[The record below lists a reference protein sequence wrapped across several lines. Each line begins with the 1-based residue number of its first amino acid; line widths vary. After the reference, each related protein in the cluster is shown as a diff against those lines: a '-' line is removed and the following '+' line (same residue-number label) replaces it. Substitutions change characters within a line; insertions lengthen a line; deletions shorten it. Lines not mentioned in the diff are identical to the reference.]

1 MEQSMSF
8 IRRQWKCGLSNGL
21 LGEDGRSL
29 TATYIAA
36 ALVLASL
43 LTTLLSLSGWIFDIA
58 QLRDFGG
65 GRPAWPLGAIA
76 FGFVSVGLLLAIFG
90 RSRLA
95 CCCWAVT
102 AAIALAAIVDAVT
115 SLDLGLRDLL
125 FPSLVHKYGY
135 FSRTAP
141 SASIGPTLLLLF
153 AGCGAAIVTR
163 RRLAPEAGSLLAG
176 ASLGMALATGLLV
189 WLAIAGGG
197 QARLSVPTMVV
208 GCLLSIALIILHSGV
223 GWLRTL
229 SKPGP
234 ERQALRLLIP
244 AVSVL
249 PVAPSVVELLVMQLK
264 LLNPLA
270 SELLVVGCNIVIVG
284 LVTYWAVNRVA
295 REQGASTELMQA
307 LDATTVVLATP
318 AGTITHWS
326 HGCQRLFGWTAA
338 EALGQNRY
346 LLLRS
351 ASSLGTPQT
360 DAGVREMLEVC
371 KDERQIHVI
380 ERVLR
385 VEQAGRQP
393 CVVHSLTDITQHVV
407 ATEALRA
414 SEERLAL
421 ATAVHDLG
429 VFEGDYTTGR
439 ISWALG
445 AAQRLGLAPG
455 SMDTLNLWREQ
466 IVPED
471 RAHARVVHMRALRER
486 AERASFRHRIYQKNG
501 EPRAVEGSF
510 RIFYD
515 ASGKPLRSIG
525 VMIDVTE
532 RDDREA
538 ELRSREAQLRSILKT
553 VPDAM
558 IVVDEHGIVRQF
570 STAAEKLWGY
580 RADDVIGQAEAMLLP
595 DHLRDVHMAMLRRFL
610 EHGEGAVGEINVS
623 TAQAADGR
631 AFPIEIRTGV
641 ARIGEQFLLTM
652 FVRDIS
658 EQLATEERMSD
669 LSADIAHVSRQ
680 SAMSELAADLAHELN
695 QPLSATS
702 NYLSAARM
710 LLERGETSERA
721 IELLRNAVDQTQ
733 RAGEIIRRLRAFMAR
748 GEVEMRA
755 ESIER
760 TVRDA
765 ADLVQVGTAHFGV
778 RTAFRFDPSVRFI
791 FADRIQVQQ
800 VLVNLMRNAVEALR
814 SSDRSERVVTIGSRK
829 IDDQTVEIAVADN
842 GPGIPTQVLENMFTR
857 FTTTKGG
864 RGGMGIGLSISK
876 RIIEAHGGAL
886 SAANQP
892 EGGAVFRFTLPMI
905 EGGHDQ

>member
-1 MEQSMSF
+1 MS
-8 IRRQWKCGLSNGL
+8 NEL
-21 LGEDGRSL
+21 LGEGVRSR

-36 ALVLASL
+36 ALVFASL
-43 LTTLLSLSGWIFDIA
+43 LTTLISLSGWIFDIA

-65 GRPAWPLGAIA
+65 GRPVWPLGAIA
-76 FGFVSVGLLLAIFG
+76 FGFVSVGLLLAIFN
-90 RSRLA
+90 RPRLA

-102 AAIALAAIVDAVT
+102 AAIAGAAIVDATT
-115 SLDLGLRDLL
+115 SLDLGLRDVL
-125 FPSLVHKYGY
+125 FPTLVHKYGY

-153 AGCGAAIVTR
+153 AGIGVGIVAR
-163 RRLAPEAGSLLAG
+163 RRLPPEAGSLLAG

-189 WLAIAGGG
+189 WLAIAGWGK
-197 QARLSVPTMVV
+197 ARLSVPTMVV
-208 GCLLSIALIILHSGV
+208 GYFLSIALIVLHSGV
-223 GWLRTL
+223 GWIRTL
-229 SKPGP
+229 SRPGP

-249 PVAPSVVELLVMQLK
+249 PVAPSVVELVVMQLG
-264 LLNPLA
+264 LLHPFA
-270 SELLVVGCNIVIVG
+270 TQLLVVGCNIVIVA

-295 REQGASTELMQA
+295 REQGASTELTQA
-307 LDATTVVLATP
+307 LDATTVVLAEP
-318 AGTITHWS
+318 DGTITHWS
-326 HGCQRLFGWTAA
+326 RGCQRLFGWTEA
-338 EALGQNRY
+338 EARGQNRY
-346 LLLRS
+346 VLLRS
-351 ASSLGTPQT
+351 ACALGTPET
-360 DAGVREMLEVC
+360 DPSVREMLEVC
-371 KDERQIHVI
+371 KDGRQIHAI

-385 VEQAGRQP
+385 IEQAGRPP
-393 CVVHSLTDITQHVV
+393 CIVHSLTDITQHVA

-421 ATAVHDLG
+421 ATAVHG
-429 VFEGDYTTGR
+429 VSVFEGDYATGQ
-439 ISWALG
+439 IAWSPG
-445 AAQRLGLAPG
+445 AEERLGLQRG
-455 SMDTLNLWREQ
+455 SLDTLDMWREQ
-466 IVPED
+466 IVPGD
-471 RAHARVVHMRALRER
+471 LADARENHLRALREH
-486 AERASFRHRIYQKNG
+486 ADKVSFRHRLLQRDGG
-501 EPRAVEGSF
+501 ERVVEGSF
-510 RIFYD
+510 RLFYD
-515 ASGKPLRSIG
+515 VAGKPLRSIG
-525 VMIDVTE
+525 VVVDVTE
-532 RDDREA
+532 RDERETA
-538 ELRSREAQLRSILKT
+538 LRSREAQLRSVLET

-558 IVVDEHGIVRQF
+558 IVVDECGVVRQF
-570 STAAEKLWGY
+570 STTAEKLWGY
-580 RADDVIGQAEAMLLP
+580 RADEVIGKPETMLLP
-595 DHLRDVHMAMLRRFL
+595 EHLREVHQAVLRRFL
-610 EHGEGAVGEINVS
+610 QHGEGAIGEINVS

-631 AFPIEIRTGV
+631 RFPIEIRTGV
-641 ARIGEQFLLTM
+641 ARIDEQFLLTM

-658 EQLATEERMSD
+658 EQLETEERMSD

-710 LLERGETSERA
+710 LLERGDTSERA
-721 IELLRNAVDQTQ
+721 IELLRSAVDQTQ

-755 ESIER
+755 ESVER

-765 ADLVQVGTAHFGV
+765 ADLVQVGTAHFNI
-778 RTAFRFDPSVRFI
+778 RMAFQLDPEVRFV

-800 VLVNLMRNAVEALR
+800 VLVNLIRNAMQALR
-814 SSDRSERVVTIGSRK
+814 NSDRPDRLVTISSRK
-829 IDDQTVEIAVADN
+829 LDDQMVEIAVADN
-842 GPGIPTQVLENMFTR
+842 GPGIPTQILENMFTR

-886 SAANQP
+886 SAANQA

>member
-1 MEQSMSF
+1 V
-8 IRRQWKCGLSNGL
+8 LSNEL
-21 LGEDGRSL
+21 LEENGRSR
-29 TATYIAA
+29 TATFIAVS
-36 ALVLASL
+36 LVLASL
-43 LTTLLSLSGWIFDIA
+43 LCTLLTLAGWIFDIA

-65 GRPAWPLGAIA
+65 ERPAWPLGTIA
-76 FGFVSVGLLLAIFG
+76 FSFVSVGLLLAIYN
-90 RSRLA
+90 RPRLA

-102 AAIALAAIVDAVT
+102 AAIAVAAIVDAVT

-125 FPSLVHKYGY
+125 FPSLVQRYGY
-135 FSRTAP
+135 FSRTPP

-153 AGCGAAIVTR
+153 AGTGAAIVLR
-163 RRLAPEAGSLLAG
+163 RRLSPEAGRLFAG
-176 ASLGMALATGLLV
+176 ASLGMALSTGLLV
-189 WLAIAGGG
+189 SLVIASGGP
-197 QARLSVPTMVV
+197 ARLSVPTMVV
-208 GCLLSIALIILHSGV
+208 SYFLSIALIVLHSGV
-223 GWLRTL
+223 GWIRTL
-229 SKPGP
+229 SRPGP

-249 PVAPSVVELLVMQLK
+249 PVAPSVVELLVMQLG

-270 SELLVVGCNIVIVG
+270 MQVLVVGCNIFIVA

-295 REQGASTELMQA
+295 REQGASTELLQA

-318 AGTITHWS
+318 EGTITHWS
-326 HGCQRLFGWTAA
+326 RGCQRLFGWTQA

-351 ASSLGTPQT
+351 ACALGTPET
-360 DAGVREMLEVC
+360 DPGVREMLEVC
-371 KDERQIHVI
+371 KDGRQIHVI

-385 VEQAGRQP
+385 IAQVGRQP
-393 CVVHSLTDITQHVV
+393 CIVYSLTDITQHVV

-421 ATAVHDLG
+421 ATAVHEIG

-439 ISWALG
+439 MSWSPG
-445 AAQRLGLAPG
+445 TEERLGLDPG
-455 SMDTLNLWREQ
+455 SLTTLDMWRDQ

-471 RAHARVVHMRALRER
+471 KQSARENHRRVLRER
-486 AERASFRHRIYQKNG
+486 AAKASFRHRLRQKDG
-501 EPRAVEGSF
+501 GVRVVEGSF
-510 RIFYD
+510 RVFYGP
-515 ASGKPLRSIG
+515 SGNALRSIG
-525 VMIDVTE
+525 VIVDVTE

-538 ELRSREAQLRSILKT
+538 ALSSREAQLRSILET

-558 IVVDEHGIVRQF
+558 VVVDNHGIVRQF
-570 STAAEKLWGY
+570 STTAEKLWGY
-580 RADDVIGQAEAMLLP
+580 RSADVIGQPETMLLP
-595 DHLRDVHMAMLRRFL
+595 EHLRDVHKEVLCRFL
-610 EHGEGAVGEINVS
+610 QHGEGAIGEINVS

-631 AFPIEIRTGV
+631 CFPIEIRTGV

-652 FVRDIS
+652 FARDIS
-658 EQLATEERMSD
+658 EQLETEERMSD

-710 LLERGETSERA
+710 LLERGDSAERA

-733 RAGEIIRRLRAFMAR
+733 RAGEIIRRMRAFMAR

-765 ADLVQVGTAHFGV
+765 ADLVQVGTAHFNI
-778 RTAFRFDPSVRFI
+778 RTAFALDPQVRFV

-800 VLVNLMRNAVEALR
+800 VLVNLIRNAMQALR
-814 SSDRSERVVTIGSRK
+814 NSNRPDRIVTISSRK
-829 IDDQTVEIAVADN
+829 LDDQMVEIAVADN
-842 GPGIPTQVLENMFTR
+842 GPGIPTQILENLFTR

-886 SAANQP
+886 SAANQA